1 MTVTTAGAAS
11 LPSSYGYGRTCPAG
25 VGVTGFLLAGVTV
38 LFGLGVWTAFAVG
51 VRHGRAMER
60 TRADRRIRDT
70 ALPALDAI
78 ALLGGNQDIK
88 QVAREYAAVL
98 RRDLDR
104 RHTSRLSDDLVGVV
118 TELSWQ
124 GLRTRLEL
132 GGLDARVD
140 AALPAER
147 RNALREA
154 TGEALRDTARH
165 GGTRDAAV
173 TVETRDGG
181 VAVTTCDS
189 GTGVGMGH
197 PGLGKSIVDRMR
209 EVGGTAT
216 IESRPGAGTR
226 VTLWVPA

>member
-1 MTVTTAGAAS
+1 MTEYV
-11 LPSSYGYGRTCPAG
+11 L
-25 VGVTGFLLAGVTV
+25 VGVVTV
-38 LFGLGVWTAFAVG
+38 LFGLGVWAAFTIG
-51 VRHGRAMER
+51 VRHGRAVEQA
-60 TRADRRIRDT
+60 RADRRIRDT

-78 ALLGGNQDIK
+78 ALLASTPDIK

-104 RHTSRLSDDLVGVV
+104 RRKVRLSDDLVGVV
-118 TELSWQ
+118 TEFSWQ

-140 AALPAER
+140 ATLPAER
-147 RNALREA
+147 RDALREA
-154 TGEALRDTARH
+154 TVEALRNTARH
-165 GGTRDAAV
+165 SGVQDAEV

-181 VAVTTCDS
+181 VAVTARDS
-189 GTGVGMGH
+189 GSGFDLDLGQ
-197 PGLGKSIVDRMR
+197 PGFGIGESIVGRMT

-216 IESRPGAGTR
+216 IESQPGAGTR

>member
-1 MTVTTAGAAS
+1 MADYV
-11 LPSSYGYGRTCPAG
+11 L
-25 VGVTGFLLAGVTV
+25 VGGVTV
-38 LFGLGVWTAFAVG
+38 LFGLGVWSAFVLG
-51 VRHGRAMER
+51 VRHGRAVEQA
-60 TRADRRIRDT
+60 RADRRIHDT

-78 ALLGGNQDIK
+78 ALLAGTPAIK

-104 RHTSRLSDDLVGVV
+104 RRKARLSEDLVGVV

-132 GGLDARVD
+132 DGLDSHVD
-140 AALPAER
+140 AALPVER

-154 TGEALRDTARH
+154 TGEALRNTALH
-165 GGTRDAAV
+165 SGVHDAEV

-181 VAVTTCDS
+181 VAVTARDS
-189 GTGVGMGH
+189 GSGFDLDHGR
-197 PGLGKSIVDRMR
+197 PGFGIGSSIVGRMA

>member
-1 MTVTTAGAAS
+1 MADYV
-11 LPSSYGYGRTCPAG
+11 LIG
-25 VGVTGFLLAGVTV
+25 VVTV
-38 LFGLGVWTAFAVG
+38 LFGLGVWAAFTVG
-51 VRHGRAMER
+51 VRHGRAVEQA
-60 TRADRRIRDT
+60 RADRRIRDT

-78 ALLGGNQDIK
+78 ALLASTPDIK

-104 RHTSRLSDDLVGVV
+104 RRKVRLSDDLVGVV
-118 TELSWQ
+118 TEFSWQ

-140 AALPAER
+140 ATLPAER
-147 RNALREA
+147 RDALREA
-154 TGEALRDTARH
+154 TVEALRNTARH
-165 GGTRDAAV
+165 SGVQDAEV

-181 VAVTTCDS
+181 VAVTARDS
-189 GTGVGMGH
+189 GSGFDLDLGQ
-197 PGLGKSIVDRMR
+197 PGFGIGESIVGRMT

-216 IESRPGAGTR
+216 IESQPGAGTR

>member
-1 MTVTTAGAAS
+1 MTQYV
-11 LPSSYGYGRTCPAG
+11 L
-25 VGVTGFLLAGVTV
+25 VGVVTV
-38 LFGLGVWTAFAVG
+38 LFGLGVWAAFTVG
-51 VRHGRAMER
+51 VRHGRAVEQA
-60 TRADRRIRDT
+60 RADRRIRDT

-78 ALLGGNQDIK
+78 ALLASTPDIK

-104 RHTSRLSDDLVGVV
+104 RRKVRLSDDLVGVV
-118 TELSWQ
+118 TEFSWQ

-147 RNALREA
+147 RDALREA
-154 TGEALRDTARH
+154 TVEALRNTAQH
-165 GGTRDAAV
+165 SGVQDAEV

-181 VAVTTCDS
+181 VAVTARDS
-189 GTGVGMGH
+189 GSGFDLDLGQ
-197 PGLGKSIVDRMR
+197 PGFGIGESIVGRMT

-216 IESRPGAGTR
+216 IESQPGAGTR

>member
-1 MTVTTAGAAS
+1 MSDYLFVGA
-11 LPSSYGYGRTCPAG
+11 
-25 VGVTGFLLAGVTV
+25 VTV
-38 LFGLGVWTAFAVG
+38 LFGLGVWSAFTVG
-51 VRHGRAMER
+51 VRHGRAMEQA
-60 TRADRRIRDT
+60 RADRRIHDT

-78 ALLGGNQDIK
+78 ALLAGTPGIK
-88 QVAREYAAVL
+88 QVAREHAAVL

-104 RHTSRLSDDLVGVV
+104 RRRVRLSEDLVSVV

-154 TGEALRDTARH
+154 TVEALRNTARH
-165 GGTRDAAV
+165 SGVHDAEL

-181 VAVTTCDS
+181 IAVTARDS
-189 GTGVGMGH
+189 GAGFDLDRGQ
-197 PGLGKSIVDRMR
+197 PGFGIGASIVGRMA